1 MSMLADDHDMIDN
14 TVESSAGK
22 QYYSMYCITLHNVPS
37 AVEEGSDQGSH
48 DIQWF
53 AVHFLVVWYRDMM
66 EEQGRIKSVI
76 REVIM
81 AKLTTEVS
89 VFLTMY
95 MCICCHLLFCVVGGS
110 Q

>member
-1 MSMLADDHDMIDN
+1 M
-14 TVESSAGK
+14 
-22 QYYSMYCITLHNVPS
+22 
-37 AVEEGSDQGSH
+37 EEGSDQGSH

-53 AVHFLVVWYRDMM
+53 AVHFLVVWYGDMM
-66 EEQGRIKSVI
+66 EEQGRIKNVI

-89 VFLTMY
+89 IFPYYV
-95 MCICCHLLFCVVGGS
+95 CICCHLLFCVVGGS